1 MSPVWKSLGGGFL
14 VAAATAVPTEQR
26 STQKALPLCMEGT
39 DLLGNHLLHSVL
51 PEPIYL
57 CLCLSAVST
66 ISNCISNRLLSAA
79 IRPAAT
85 RGQSAPCIALQR
97 VRPRGTKAPRIESP
111 NLKLE
116 KEERSK
122 GEELTEIKTCHCFPA
137 TAKLDA
143 EKGEQ

>member
-1 MSPVWKSLGGGFL
+1 M
-14 VAAATAVPTEQR
+14 
-26 STQKALPLCMEGT
+26 PLFICCFH
-39 DLLGNHLLHSVL
+39 DFQLHD
-51 PEPIYL
+51 
-57 CLCLSAVST
+57 
-66 ISNCISNRLLSAA
+66 RLLSAA

-122 GEELTEIKTCHCFPA
+122 GEELKIKTCHCFPA